1 MKCPACGS
9 NSIQVLKSKKEDSK
23 SKEITKLLL
32 KCEEC
37 DNIFREVVSAEK
49 PVNYRVIISEHEQSR
64 KDFVKIYPD
73 EKLSVG
79 DILEVGDGTVE
90 ITSLENIRG
99 GRTSKA
105 LASEISTIWG
115 FSRDMPSRIGFSI
128 DYNGRIVS
136 KKVEVD
142 REFSFTIGDVI
153 KIEDHVFNIKS
164 LKTLERKM
172 RKGSARAAVIKRV
185 YGKPIGS
192 KINYRHDLTDKVV
205 QIVDEESEDE

>member
-9 NSIQVLKSKKEDSK
+9 NSIKVLKSKKEDSK
-23 SKEITKLLL
+23 SKEITKLVL

-37 DNIFREVVSAEK
+37 DNIFRDVVSVDKPAE
-49 PVNYRVIISEHEQSR
+49 YRVIISEHEQSR
-64 KDFVKIYPD
+64 KDSVKLYSD
-73 EKLSVG
+73 DKLSVG

-99 GRTSKA
+99 GRTTEA
-105 LASEISTIWG
+105 VASEISTIWG
-115 FSRDMPSRIGFSI
+115 FSRDMPSRIGISV
-128 DYNGRIVS
+128 DYRGDVVS

-153 KIEDHVFNIKS
+153 KIDEHVFKIKS
-164 LKTLERKM
+164 LKTMERRM
-172 RKGSARAAVIKRV
+172 RKGSARAAVVKRV

-192 KINYRHDLTDKVV
+192 KINYKHDLTDKVV
-205 QIVDEESEDE
+205 IKDEDEME